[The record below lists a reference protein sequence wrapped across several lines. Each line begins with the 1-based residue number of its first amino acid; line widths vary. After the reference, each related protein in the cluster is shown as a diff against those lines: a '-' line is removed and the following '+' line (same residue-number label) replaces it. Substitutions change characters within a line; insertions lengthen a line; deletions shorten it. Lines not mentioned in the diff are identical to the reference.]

1 MADRNDRTS
10 NRNPG
15 GLPDSPEVW
24 AALGHVIKIERVAR
38 GLERKELAEMTG
50 ISYPYLSE
58 IETGKKRPSWS
69 ALGAIADALTLRA
82 SDLLAAAETRAH
94 AAPHAPAHAPA
105 HAPPAN
111 MSIAASTPA
120 WLAAGA
126 PQTMR
131 DDLRSAQHDLR
142 SRIEGQ
148 ILAYLDRMS
157 PEDAERLLAV
167 ARAFA
172 ENAARRP

>member
-24 AALGHVIKIERVAR
+24 AALGHVIKVERVAR
-38 GLERKELAEMTG
+38 GLERKELAEMAG

-94 AAPHAPAHAPA
+94 APAHAPA
-105 HAPPAN
+105 HTAPAT

-126 PQTMR
+126 PRTMR